1 MLGHIQASDEHFT
14 LRMQHMASGLSGSPY
29 LYRCHVAELEASA
42 EKLST
47 QLEEATTKQAETE
60 SELSISRAQEEQLS
74 KDLQEAQQAAAAA
87 AEESK
92 ATIEG
97 LEQQLAEAQEAQVCA
112 LGHKVSTDQ
121 P

>member
-1 MLGHIQASDEHFT
+1 MPPH
-14 LRMQHMASGLSGSPY
+14 
-29 LYRCHVAELEASA
+29 LYCCLVAELEALA

-47 QLEEATTKQAETE
+47 HLEEATTKQADTE
-60 SELSISRAQEEQLS
+60 SELSISRAQEDQLS

-97 LEQQLAEAQEAQVCA
+97 LEQQLAAAQEAQVCH
-112 LGHKVSTDQ
+112 LGHNVSTDQ